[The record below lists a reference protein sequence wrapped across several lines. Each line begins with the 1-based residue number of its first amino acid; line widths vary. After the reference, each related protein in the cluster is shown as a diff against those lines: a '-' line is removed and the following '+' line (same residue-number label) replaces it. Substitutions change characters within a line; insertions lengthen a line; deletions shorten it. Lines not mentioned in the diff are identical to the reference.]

1 MNLLDFTLVLR
12 VLGEMIFD
20 FQIRDG
26 TQILSWISLAIG
38 IIYQFMPVEIIIG
51 FFNHEKF
58 KSEEKTYKQA

>member
-1 MNLLDFTLVLR
+1 
-12 VLGEMIFD
+12 MIFD